1 MSPRRS
7 KRIKVAQEAA
17 AASKPKGAKV
27 APKSRKGRAGTK
39 GKSATKVNNHN
50 AARSRGSKNN
60 GEASKK
66 SAQTAEPSS
75 RGALKDLLEM
85 PLDIICEVCPNADS
99 RYNVG
104 FSYLVVYRKVL
115 YRLRPLDLLRVSR
128 INKAFR
134 DFLMRRSS
142 MHVWMEARK
151 NILGLPEP
159 FPGMSEPAYASLC
172 FDSLCQVGKH
182 YLLMPAQY

>member
-27 APKSRKGRAGTK
+27 APKSSKGRAGAK
-39 GKSATKVNNHN
+39 AKSGTKVNNHS

-60 GEASKK
+60 GKASKK

-85 PLDIICEVCPNADS
+85 PLDISCEVCQNGGS
-99 RYNVG
+99 RYHVG
-104 FSYLVVYRKVL
+104 FSYLIVY
-115 YRLRPLDLLRVSR
+115 P
-128 INKAFR
+128 
-134 DFLMRRSS
+134 
-142 MHVWMEARK
+142 
-151 NILGLPEP
+151 
-159 FPGMSEPAYASLC
+159 
-172 FDSLCQVGKH
+172 
-182 YLLMPAQY
+182 